1 MAVLKQDQLKAI
13 VQRIVTALNPEAV
26 YLYGS
31 YGYGTPH
38 AHSDIDLLVVV
49 SQSNPPPHQ
58 QTVTAYRALR
68 GIGLPV
74 EVRVVTREDFL
85 RRVRWVSS
93 IERVV
98 QEQGKLL
105 YGRPIG

>member
-49 SQSNPPPHQ
+49 SQSNPPPH
-58 QTVTAYRALR
+58 
-68 GIGLPV
+68 
-74 EVRVVTREDFL
+74 
-85 RRVRWVSS
+85 
-93 IERVV
+93 
-98 QEQGKLL
+98 
-105 YGRPIG
+105 